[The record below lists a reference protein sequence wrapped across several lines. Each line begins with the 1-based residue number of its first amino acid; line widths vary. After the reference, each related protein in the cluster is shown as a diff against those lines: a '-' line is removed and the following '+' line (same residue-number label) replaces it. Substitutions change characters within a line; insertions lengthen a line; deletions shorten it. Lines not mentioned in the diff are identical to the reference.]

1 MLYLHPYIG
10 PTKIDDEMALELG
23 RQVLSGLDST
33 LADKTAY
40 KTSRYFIDQWL
51 ADLGSSAEEADPLS
65 VNLLSKFDSF
75 KMDQVSL
82 WIKEKVEE
90 IVRKATLLR

>member
-1 MLYLHPYIG
+1 
-10 PTKIDDEMALELG
+10 MALELG

-82 WIKEKVEE
+82 WIKEKCSSKFQY
-90 IVRKATLLR
+90 IGSY